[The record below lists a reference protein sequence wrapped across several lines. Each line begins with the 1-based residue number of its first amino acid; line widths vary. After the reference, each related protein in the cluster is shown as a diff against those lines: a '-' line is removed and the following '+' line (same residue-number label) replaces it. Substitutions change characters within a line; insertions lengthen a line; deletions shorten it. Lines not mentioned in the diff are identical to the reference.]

1 MNPYTDDDGRF
12 EPGTHDTRGYD
23 PGGYDRPVSGRVPV
37 TPPPTGRASVGR
49 ASVSPSGP
57 YGSAEPQLGDG
68 YSTDSY
74 EGYGATRYGDRGLY
88 GDGPGGEDPRPGDNR
103 SPSRRRP
110 PARDPK
116 KATTARRRNILIAA
130 FAVFIMLTGG
140 GMAAATFY
148 VDGTPTPD
156 ELTLPEATTV
166 YYADGKTVM
175 ARLGQENRTIIDEKN
190 MNDAIKNAIVAAEDQ
205 TFWTNQGVDFKGVLR
220 ALWNNVTGG
229 PTQGASTLTQQ
240 YARTAMDLKGVTYSR
255 KLREAVIA
263 WKMGDKYSKEEIL
276 GFYLNTVPFGRG
288 THGAEAAA
296 QAYFHKTINKNAPPE
311 QQLTVSE
318 AMLLVSFVKQPEPD
332 PSDPTGHPGYDPTI
346 NAVAKENAV
355 GRWNYVRG
363 SEVSLKYL
371 KQADA
376 DAMTFPTT
384 VVKYDSKSQASNME
398 LPTGLVVQ
406 HALSELRQTPQFKG
420 REKGYIE
427 NGGFQ
432 IVTTVD
438 KRAEDAAIQ
447 AADLTNPKAP
457 AIDRNQPAEWQAALV
472 SIEPGTGRVLAYFGG
487 KDGTGPDFA
496 GYYYDADGVPTGYG
510 KHPPGSTFKVY
521 DLVTAL
527 KKGYSLQSYWDSP
540 PVSKE
545 FPQAD
550 RVKGKLGPIHN
561 AGPTTCTPI
570 CTLSQAAVNSLNV
583 PMFDLT
589 LNIGAAN
596 VLETARDAGIDDMW
610 DANGKRIDLRNAN
623 ITGSRDIVPGEF
635 SPELGI
641 GQFAVTVVDH
651 ANGMATMAASGKRA
665 EAHFVKAVSQHG
677 QQVYGEKL
685 GITKDLG
692 LTPQQIGD
700 LDDTLRK
707 VSTSIPKA
715 GWVLPN
721 TWNVASKTG
730 TWEWKPTDADKN
742 AHVWVTGYTK
752 AIATAVW
759 LGTTTGTYLKPKTG
773 SASNVFGNNYVGP
786 IWQQFMTN
794 ATAAMFPHPAASL
807 LHFEPLANV
816 GNLDP
821 VGSVPSPTP
830 APPPPPPPPTD
841 NPTPT
846 PISTPPPL
854 SPTVPSSGGPPLGG
868 PPAKPTP

>member
-1 MNPYTDDDGRF
+1 M
-12 EPGTHDTRGYD
+12 
-23 PGGYDRPVSGRVPV
+23 
-37 TPPPTGRASVGR
+37 
-49 ASVSPSGP
+49 
-57 YGSAEPQLGDG
+57 
-68 YSTDSY
+68 
-74 EGYGATRYGDRGLY
+74 
-88 GDGPGGEDPRPGDNR
+88 
-103 SPSRRRP
+103 
-110 PARDPK
+110 
-116 KATTARRRNILIAA
+116 
-130 FAVFIMLTGG
+130 
-140 GMAAATFY
+140 
-148 VDGTPTPD
+148 
-156 ELTLPEATTV
+156 
-166 YYADGKTVM
+166 
-175 ARLGQENRTIIDEKN
+175 
-190 MNDAIKNAIVAAEDQ
+190 
-205 TFWTNQGVDFKGVLR
+205 
-220 ALWNNVTGG
+220 
-229 PTQGASTLTQQ
+229 
-240 YARTAMDLKGVTYSR
+240 
-255 KLREAVIA
+255 
-263 WKMGDKYSKEEIL
+263 
-276 GFYLNTVPFGRG
+276 
-288 THGAEAAA
+288 EAAA
-296 QAYFHKTINKNAPPE
+296 QAFFHKTVNKNAPAD

-332 PSDPTGHPGYDPTI
+332 PADPTGHPGYDPTI
-346 NAVAKENAV
+346 SPIAKQNAVD
-355 GRWNYVRG
+355 RWTYVKG
-363 SEVSLKYL
+363 SEVGLGYL
-371 KQADA
+371 KPAEA
-376 DAMTFPTT
+376 AALTFPTT
-384 VVKYDSKSQASNME
+384 VVPFNPKSQASNLD

-406 HALSELRQTPQFKG
+406 HALYELRTTPEFKG
-420 REKGYIE
+420 RQKGYIE

-432 IVTTVD
+432 IVTTID
-438 KRAEDAAIQ
+438 KRAEDAAIE

-472 SIEPGTGRVLAYFGG
+472 AVEPGTGRVLAYFGG

-496 GYYYDADGVPTGYG
+496 GYYYDEDGVATGYG

-561 AGPTTCTPI
+561 AGATTCTPI

-589 LNIGAAN
+589 LNLGAAN
-596 VLETARDAGIDDMW
+596 VLATARDAGIDDMW
-610 DANGKRIDLRNAN
+610 DANGKRIDLRNAD
-623 ITGSRDIVPGEF
+623 ILGSRDIVPGEF

-651 ANGMATMAASGKRA
+651 ANGMATMAAGGKRA
-665 EAHFVKAVSQHG
+665 EAHFVKSVTQDG
-677 QQVYGEKL
+677 KPVYGEKL

-707 VSTSIPKA
+707 VSTSVPKA

-759 LGTTTGTYLKPKTG
+759 LGTTTGTYLKPNNG

-786 IWQQFMTN
+786 IWQQFMTK
-794 ATAAMFPHPAASL
+794 ATAALFPNPTPGL
-807 LHFEPLANV
+807 LHFDPPAGV

-821 VGSVPSPTP
+821 AGSVPSPTP
-830 APPPPPPPPTD
+830 AAPPPD
-841 NPTPT
+841 NTT
-846 PISTPPPL
+846 TTTTTTPPPSSPRPPS
-854 SPTVPSSGGPPLGG
+854 SPTAPPSGGPTKSA
-868 PPAKPTP
+868 PPPSHPSQ